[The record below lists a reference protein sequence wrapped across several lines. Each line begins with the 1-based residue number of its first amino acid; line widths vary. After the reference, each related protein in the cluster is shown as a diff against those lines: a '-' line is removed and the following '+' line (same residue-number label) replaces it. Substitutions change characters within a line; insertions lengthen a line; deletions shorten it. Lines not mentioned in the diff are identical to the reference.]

1 MVIRIEDE
9 NGNKTCIK
17 SLAPNI
23 AVVNTIEAK
32 DPNPPTEVKK
42 PNIEISKTSTVAGKD
57 YVHVG
62 ESFDYIITAKNNG
75 TEKGNAVITDSI
87 PAEFT
92 VDATNIKVDDQEA
105 DNSVVVSGNKVEWKL
120 KDLAVND
127 SKVLKIRVT
136 AKDITYGEDATVEA
150 KIIPN
155 TTAGNI
161 KFSLDDNIVQT
172 GVITNGSASVIFTNL
187 EIGKHSVIASYD
199 GINSTPVVF
208 NVNKI
213 SAYDM
218 TVNAPAVFYGN
229 NVSAVIT
236 LPEDATGDVNINIGN
251 ETYNGKLINGKTT
264 IDIPNLVAGNTN
276 ATVVYFGDKKY
287 ADKTVNT
294 TFTVIGNTVTNA
306 TFFTYF
312 DKDGVLNMDIPFA
325 DLIFAGNF
333 SGLNLSTLTIDK
345 KINLIGEK
353 AFLNDIGLVI
363 KADNISVSNFVIV
376 LTNTSGV
383 ESAIDVRGANA
394 SINTNMIS
402 VDSAFDKDSFVINAE
417 NAANLTID
425 NNTIVYSGKT
435 DGNGINNIIKVID
448 SDNVNILNNYIFA
461 EIPSVPVKYMPPT
474 WTATV
479 KSAGIYTEGSA
490 NLNIASNNIAIEY
503 NNASG
508 ADDTIHALYIGG
520 GDNAVVE
527 NNNISIKGHT
537 YVYGITI
544 DGKNFTIASNA
555 FYSDS
560 DNNYADGIQIYD
572 NSNGIIKDNEVFVES
587 PVVAYGIYSSNWGS
601 KANNIIYEGNNVAG
615 NSTYIYGIYVS
626 GNNETLT
633 GNEITLV
640 GNFTTGV
647 ASSAA
652 NVILNK
658 NDIVTSGNNIGNAS
672 NCGDSIIA
680 ETTGIKIAYGNA
692 SVTNCTVKTTGE
704 NTVNTTGSGSVTYNY
719 LVSNTG
725 LGDKTVQSN
734 NKTIVEN
741 NGPEFLLT
749 VPELVK
755 IYGSADKLTAIL
767 TDASHNPIANANITF
782 TINGR
787 NYTKTTNETGVA
799 SLNINLYP
807 GVFTVSASYN
817 DTTVNSTV
825 IVTSSI
831 IGDNIVKIFQ
841 NGTQF
846 FATFYGKDGK
856 PLANNTD
863 VTFNINGVFYTRQTN
878 ENGTARL
885 NINLIP
891 GKYIL
896 TAINPANNEEK
907 GFNVTVLSNVETAN
921 LVKYYKNESQFAV
934 KVLNGDGTP
943 ANGTNVTFNINGVFY
958 TRDVINGTATLNIN
972 LDPGKYIITTMYG
985 KYSVGNNITVLP
997 TLITEDLNMKFQDG
1011 SRFTAQALDG
1021 QGKPLA
1027 NQTVFFN
1034 VNGVLYNRTTDADG
1048 FAKLLIR
1055 LNPGKYIITS
1065 IWNGYQVGRTITIS

>member
-1 MVIRIEDE
+1 
-9 NGNKTCIK
+9 
-17 SLAPNI
+17 
-23 AVVNTIEAK
+23 
-32 DPNPPTEVKK
+32 
-42 PNIEISKTSTVAGKD
+42 
-57 YVHVG
+57 
-62 ESFDYIITAKNNG
+62 
-75 TEKGNAVITDSI
+75 
-87 PAEFT
+87 
-92 VDATNIKVDDQEA
+92 
-105 DNSVVVSGNKVEWKL
+105 
-120 KDLAVND
+120 
-127 SKVLKIRVT
+127 
-136 AKDITYGEDATVEA
+136 
-150 KIIPN
+150 
-155 TTAGNI
+155 
-161 KFSLDDNIVQT
+161 
-172 GVITNGSASVIFTNL
+172 
-187 EIGKHSVIASYD
+187 
-199 GINSTPVVF
+199 
-208 NVNKI
+208 
-213 SAYDM
+213 
-218 TVNAPAVFYGN
+218 
-229 NVSAVIT
+229 
-236 LPEDATGDVNINIGN
+236 
-251 ETYNGKLINGKTT
+251 
-264 IDIPNLVAGNTN
+264 
-276 ATVVYFGDKKY
+276 
-287 ADKTVNT
+287 
-294 TFTVIGNTVTNA
+294 
-306 TFFTYF
+306 
-312 DKDGVLNMDIPFA
+312 
-325 DLIFAGNF
+325 
-333 SGLNLSTLTIDK
+333 
-345 KINLIGEK
+345 
-353 AFLNDIGLVI
+353 
-363 KADNISVSNFVIV
+363 
-376 LTNTSGV
+376 
-383 ESAIDVRGANA
+383 
-394 SINTNMIS
+394 
-402 VDSAFDKDSFVINAE
+402 
-417 NAANLTID
+417 
-425 NNTIVYSGKT
+425 
-435 DGNGINNIIKVID
+435 
-448 SDNVNILNNYIFA
+448 
-461 EIPSVPVKYMPPT
+461 MPPT

-520 GDNAVVE
+520 GDNAVVK

-972 LDPGKYIITTMYG
+972 LDPGNYTITTMYG

-1011 SRFTAQALDG
+1011 SRFTAKALDG
-1021 QGKPLA
+1021 QGNPLA

-1034 VNGVLYNRTTDADG
+1034 VNGVLYNRTTGADG

>member
-1 MVIRIEDE
+1 MDKKIFVFLLVAIVALSLSAVSAADTTDDVNMVASYDD
-9 NGNKTCIK
+9 
-17 SLAPNI
+17 
-23 AVVNTIEAK
+23 AVVG
-32 DPNPPTEVKK
+32 EV
-42 PNIEISKTSTVAGKD
+42 NNDISID
-57 YVHVG
+57 
-62 ESFDYIITAKNNG
+62 
-75 TEKGNAVITDSI
+75 
-87 PAEFT
+87 
-92 VDATNIKVDDQEA
+92 
-105 DNSVVVSGNKVEWKL
+105 
-120 KDLAVND
+120 
-127 SKVLKIRVT
+127 VT

-155 TTAGNI
+155 NTAGNI
-161 KFSLDDNIVQT
+161 KFSLDEKIVQT
-172 GVITNGSASVIFTNL
+172 GIITNGSASVIFTNL
-187 EIGKHSVIASYD
+187 ETGKHSVIASYD

-213 SAYDM
+213 SEYVM
-218 TVNAPAVFYGN
+218 TVDVPHHVFYGN
-229 NVSAVIT
+229 DVSAVIT
-236 LPEDATGDVNINIGN
+236 LPGDATGDVNITIGN
-251 ETYNGKLINGKTT
+251 KTYNGKLINGKTT
-264 IDIPNLVAGNTN
+264 IDIPDLAVGNTN
-276 ATVVYFGDKKY
+276 AAVVYFGDKKY
-287 ADKTVNT
+287 ADKTINIV
-294 TFTVIGNTVTNA
+294 FTVIGNTVTNY
-306 TFFTYF
+306 TFFNYF
-312 DKDGVLNMDIPFA
+312 DKDGVLKSDIPFS

-474 WTATV
+474 WIATV

-508 ADDTIHALYIGG
+508 AHDTIHALYIGG

-560 DNNYADGIQIYD
+560 DNKYADGIQIYD

-587 PVVAYGIYSSNWGS
+587 PVVAYGIYSSNWGD

-719 LVSNTG
+719 LVSNVG

-755 IYGSADKLTAIL
+755 IYGSADKLSAIL
-767 TDASHNPIANANITF
+767 TDANHNPIANANITF

-799 SLNINLYP
+799 SMNINLYP

-856 PLANNTD
+856 PLANNTN

-921 LVKYYKNESQFAV
+921 LVKYYKNESQFVV

>member
-1 MVIRIEDE
+1 MDKKIFVF
-9 NGNKTCIK
+9 
-17 SLAPNI
+17 LLV
-23 AVVNTIEAK
+23 AVVALSLSAVSAADTTDDVNM
-32 DPNPPTEVKK
+32 
-42 PNIEISKTSTVAGKD
+42 VASYD
-57 YVHVG
+57 DAVVG
-62 ESFDYIITAKNNG
+62 EVNND
-75 TEKGNAVITDSI
+75 ISI
-87 PAEFT
+87 
-92 VDATNIKVDDQEA
+92 D
-105 DNSVVVSGNKVEWKL
+105 
-120 KDLAVND
+120 
-127 SKVLKIRVT
+127 VT

-394 SINTNMIS
+394 NINNNIFS

-508 ADDTIHALYIGG
+508 ADDTIHALYIG

-799 SLNINLYP
+799 SMNINLYP

-921 LVKYYKNESQFAV
+921 LVKYYKNESQFVV

-972 LDPGKYIITTMYG
+972 LDPGNYTITTMYG

-1011 SRFTAQALDG
+1011 SRFTAKALDG
-1021 QGKPLA
+1021 QGNPLA

-1034 VNGVLYNRTTDADG
+1034 VNGVLYNRTTGADG

>member
-1 MVIRIEDE
+1 
-9 NGNKTCIK
+9 
-17 SLAPNI
+17 
-23 AVVNTIEAK
+23 
-32 DPNPPTEVKK
+32 
-42 PNIEISKTSTVAGKD
+42 
-57 YVHVG
+57 
-62 ESFDYIITAKNNG
+62 
-75 TEKGNAVITDSI
+75 
-87 PAEFT
+87 
-92 VDATNIKVDDQEA
+92 
-105 DNSVVVSGNKVEWKL
+105 
-120 KDLAVND
+120 
-127 SKVLKIRVT
+127 
-136 AKDITYGEDATVEA
+136 
-150 KIIPN
+150 
-155 TTAGNI
+155 
-161 KFSLDDNIVQT
+161 
-172 GVITNGSASVIFTNL
+172 
-187 EIGKHSVIASYD
+187 
-199 GINSTPVVF
+199 
-208 NVNKI
+208 
-213 SAYDM
+213 
-218 TVNAPAVFYGN
+218 
-229 NVSAVIT
+229 
-236 LPEDATGDVNINIGN
+236 
-251 ETYNGKLINGKTT
+251 
-264 IDIPNLVAGNTN
+264 
-276 ATVVYFGDKKY
+276 
-287 ADKTVNT
+287 
-294 TFTVIGNTVTNA
+294 
-306 TFFTYF
+306 
-312 DKDGVLNMDIPFA
+312 
-325 DLIFAGNF
+325 
-333 SGLNLSTLTIDK
+333 
-345 KINLIGEK
+345 
-353 AFLNDIGLVI
+353 
-363 KADNISVSNFVIV
+363 
-376 LTNTSGV
+376 
-383 ESAIDVRGANA
+383 
-394 SINTNMIS
+394 
-402 VDSAFDKDSFVINAE
+402 
-417 NAANLTID
+417 
-425 NNTIVYSGKT
+425 
-435 DGNGINNIIKVID
+435 
-448 SDNVNILNNYIFA
+448 
-461 EIPSVPVKYMPPT
+461 MPPT

-479 KSAGIYTEGSA
+479 MSAGIYTEGSA

-508 ADDTIHALYIGG
+508 AYDTIHALYIG

-587 PVVAYGIYSSNWGS
+587 PVVAYGIYSSNWGD

-799 SLNINLYP
+799 SMNINLYP

-972 LDPGKYIITTMYG
+972 LDPGNYTITTMYG

-1011 SRFTAQALDG
+1011 SRFTAKALDG
-1021 QGKPLA
+1021 QGNPLA

-1034 VNGVLYNRTTDADG
+1034 VNGVLYNRTTGADG

>member
-1 MVIRIEDE
+1 MDKKIFVF
-9 NGNKTCIK
+9 
-17 SLAPNI
+17 LLV
-23 AVVNTIEAK
+23 AVVALSLSAVSAADTTDDVNM
-32 DPNPPTEVKK
+32 
-42 PNIEISKTSTVAGKD
+42 VASYD
-57 YVHVG
+57 DAVVG
-62 ESFDYIITAKNNG
+62 EVNND
-75 TEKGNAVITDSI
+75 ISI
-87 PAEFT
+87 
-92 VDATNIKVDDQEA
+92 D
-105 DNSVVVSGNKVEWKL
+105 
-120 KDLAVND
+120 
-127 SKVLKIRVT
+127 VT

-187 EIGKHSVIASYD
+187 EIGKHNVIASYD

-363 KADNISVSNFVIV
+363 KAGNISVSNFVIV

-394 SINTNMIS
+394 NINNNIFS

-508 ADDTIHALYIGG
+508 ADDTIHALYIG

-799 SLNINLYP
+799 SMNINLYP

-972 LDPGKYIITTMYG
+972 LDPGNYTITTMYG

-1011 SRFTAQALDG
+1011 SRFTAKALDG
-1021 QGKPLA
+1021 QGNPLA

-1034 VNGVLYNRTTDADG
+1034 VNGVLYNRTTGADG

>member
-1 MVIRIEDE
+1 MDKKIFVFLLVAIVALSLSAVSAADTTDDVNMVASYDD
-9 NGNKTCIK
+9 
-17 SLAPNI
+17 
-23 AVVNTIEAK
+23 AVVG
-32 DPNPPTEVKK
+32 EV
-42 PNIEISKTSTVAGKD
+42 NNDISID
-57 YVHVG
+57 
-62 ESFDYIITAKNNG
+62 
-75 TEKGNAVITDSI
+75 
-87 PAEFT
+87 
-92 VDATNIKVDDQEA
+92 
-105 DNSVVVSGNKVEWKL
+105 
-120 KDLAVND
+120 
-127 SKVLKIRVT
+127 VT

-155 TTAGNI
+155 NTAGNI

-229 NVSAVIT
+229 NVSAIIT

-345 KINLIGEK
+345 KIIGEK

-394 SINTNMIS
+394 NINNNIFS

-479 KSAGIYTEGSA
+479 MSAGIYTEGSA

-508 ADDTIHALYIGG
+508 AYDTIHALYIGG
-520 GDNAVVE
+520 GDNTVVE

-587 PVVAYGIYSSNWGS
+587 PVVAYGIYSSNWGD

-640 GNFTTGV
+640 CNFTTGV

-799 SLNINLYP
+799 SMNINLYP

-921 LVKYYKNESQFAV
+921 LVKYYKNESQFVV

-972 LDPGKYIITTMYG
+972 LDPGNYTITTMYG

-1011 SRFTAQALDG
+1011 SRFTAKALDG
-1021 QGKPLA
+1021 QGNPLA

-1034 VNGVLYNRTTDADG
+1034 VNGVLYNRTTGADG

>member
-1 MVIRIEDE
+1 
-9 NGNKTCIK
+9 
-17 SLAPNI
+17 
-23 AVVNTIEAK
+23 
-32 DPNPPTEVKK
+32 
-42 PNIEISKTSTVAGKD
+42 
-57 YVHVG
+57 
-62 ESFDYIITAKNNG
+62 
-75 TEKGNAVITDSI
+75 
-87 PAEFT
+87 
-92 VDATNIKVDDQEA
+92 
-105 DNSVVVSGNKVEWKL
+105 
-120 KDLAVND
+120 
-127 SKVLKIRVT
+127 
-136 AKDITYGEDATVEA
+136 
-150 KIIPN
+150 
-155 TTAGNI
+155 
-161 KFSLDDNIVQT
+161 
-172 GVITNGSASVIFTNL
+172 
-187 EIGKHSVIASYD
+187 
-199 GINSTPVVF
+199 
-208 NVNKI
+208 
-213 SAYDM
+213 
-218 TVNAPAVFYGN
+218 
-229 NVSAVIT
+229 
-236 LPEDATGDVNINIGN
+236 
-251 ETYNGKLINGKTT
+251 
-264 IDIPNLVAGNTN
+264 
-276 ATVVYFGDKKY
+276 
-287 ADKTVNT
+287 
-294 TFTVIGNTVTNA
+294 
-306 TFFTYF
+306 
-312 DKDGVLNMDIPFA
+312 
-325 DLIFAGNF
+325 
-333 SGLNLSTLTIDK
+333 
-345 KINLIGEK
+345 
-353 AFLNDIGLVI
+353 
-363 KADNISVSNFVIV
+363 
-376 LTNTSGV
+376 
-383 ESAIDVRGANA
+383 
-394 SINTNMIS
+394 
-402 VDSAFDKDSFVINAE
+402 
-417 NAANLTID
+417 
-425 NNTIVYSGKT
+425 
-435 DGNGINNIIKVID
+435 
-448 SDNVNILNNYIFA
+448 
-461 EIPSVPVKYMPPT
+461 MPPT

-587 PVVAYGIYSSNWGS
+587 PVVAYGIYSSNWGD

-799 SLNINLYP
+799 SMNINLYP

-972 LDPGKYIITTMYG
+972 LDPGNYIITTMYG

-1011 SRFTAQALDG
+1011 SRFTAKALDG
-1021 QGKPLA
+1021 QGNPLA

-1034 VNGVLYNRTTDADG
+1034 VNGVLYNRTTGADG

>member
-1 MVIRIEDE
+1 MDKKIFVFLLVAIVALSLSAVSAADTTDDVNMVASYDD
-9 NGNKTCIK
+9 
-17 SLAPNI
+17 
-23 AVVNTIEAK
+23 AVVG
-32 DPNPPTEVKK
+32 EV
-42 PNIEISKTSTVAGKD
+42 NNDISID
-57 YVHVG
+57 
-62 ESFDYIITAKNNG
+62 
-75 TEKGNAVITDSI
+75 
-87 PAEFT
+87 
-92 VDATNIKVDDQEA
+92 
-105 DNSVVVSGNKVEWKL
+105 
-120 KDLAVND
+120 
-127 SKVLKIRVT
+127 VT

-155 TTAGNI
+155 NTAGNI

-229 NVSAVIT
+229 NVSAIIT

-394 SINTNMIS
+394 NINNNIFS

-520 GDNAVVE
+520 DNAVVE

-587 PVVAYGIYSSNWGS
+587 PVVAYGIYSSNWGD

-633 GNEITLV
+633 CNEITLV

-921 LVKYYKNESQFAV
+921 LVKYYKNESQFVV

-972 LDPGKYIITTMYG
+972 LDPGNYTITTMYG

-1011 SRFTAQALDG
+1011 SRFTAKALDG
-1021 QGKPLA
+1021 QGNPLA

-1034 VNGVLYNRTTDADG
+1034 VNGVLYNRTTGADG

>member
-1 MVIRIEDE
+1 
-9 NGNKTCIK
+9 
-17 SLAPNI
+17 
-23 AVVNTIEAK
+23 
-32 DPNPPTEVKK
+32 
-42 PNIEISKTSTVAGKD
+42 
-57 YVHVG
+57 
-62 ESFDYIITAKNNG
+62 
-75 TEKGNAVITDSI
+75 
-87 PAEFT
+87 
-92 VDATNIKVDDQEA
+92 
-105 DNSVVVSGNKVEWKL
+105 
-120 KDLAVND
+120 
-127 SKVLKIRVT
+127 
-136 AKDITYGEDATVEA
+136 
-150 KIIPN
+150 
-155 TTAGNI
+155 
-161 KFSLDDNIVQT
+161 
-172 GVITNGSASVIFTNL
+172 
-187 EIGKHSVIASYD
+187 
-199 GINSTPVVF
+199 
-208 NVNKI
+208 
-213 SAYDM
+213 
-218 TVNAPAVFYGN
+218 
-229 NVSAVIT
+229 
-236 LPEDATGDVNINIGN
+236 
-251 ETYNGKLINGKTT
+251 
-264 IDIPNLVAGNTN
+264 
-276 ATVVYFGDKKY
+276 
-287 ADKTVNT
+287 
-294 TFTVIGNTVTNA
+294 
-306 TFFTYF
+306 
-312 DKDGVLNMDIPFA
+312 
-325 DLIFAGNF
+325 
-333 SGLNLSTLTIDK
+333 
-345 KINLIGEK
+345 
-353 AFLNDIGLVI
+353 
-363 KADNISVSNFVIV
+363 
-376 LTNTSGV
+376 
-383 ESAIDVRGANA
+383 
-394 SINTNMIS
+394 
-402 VDSAFDKDSFVINAE
+402 
-417 NAANLTID
+417 
-425 NNTIVYSGKT
+425 
-435 DGNGINNIIKVID
+435 
-448 SDNVNILNNYIFA
+448 
-461 EIPSVPVKYMPPT
+461 MPPT

-479 KSAGIYTEGSA
+479 MSAGIYTEGSA

-508 ADDTIHALYIGG
+508 AYDTIHALYIGG

-587 PVVAYGIYSSNWGS
+587 PVVAYGIYSSNWGD

-680 ETTGIKIAYGNA
+680 ETTGIKIAYGNT

-799 SLNINLYP
+799 SMNINLYP

-921 LVKYYKNESQFAV
+921 LVKYYKNESQFVV

-972 LDPGKYIITTMYG
+972 LDPGNYTITTMYG
-985 KYSVGNNITVLP
+985 KYSVGNNITVLL

-1011 SRFTAQALDG
+1011 SRFTAKALDG
-1021 QGKPLA
+1021 QGNPLA

-1034 VNGVLYNRTTDADG
+1034 VNGVLYNRTTGADG

>member
-1 MVIRIEDE
+1 
-9 NGNKTCIK
+9 
-17 SLAPNI
+17 
-23 AVVNTIEAK
+23 
-32 DPNPPTEVKK
+32 
-42 PNIEISKTSTVAGKD
+42 
-57 YVHVG
+57 
-62 ESFDYIITAKNNG
+62 
-75 TEKGNAVITDSI
+75 
-87 PAEFT
+87 
-92 VDATNIKVDDQEA
+92 
-105 DNSVVVSGNKVEWKL
+105 
-120 KDLAVND
+120 
-127 SKVLKIRVT
+127 
-136 AKDITYGEDATVEA
+136 
-150 KIIPN
+150 
-155 TTAGNI
+155 
-161 KFSLDDNIVQT
+161 
-172 GVITNGSASVIFTNL
+172 
-187 EIGKHSVIASYD
+187 
-199 GINSTPVVF
+199 
-208 NVNKI
+208 
-213 SAYDM
+213 
-218 TVNAPAVFYGN
+218 
-229 NVSAVIT
+229 
-236 LPEDATGDVNINIGN
+236 
-251 ETYNGKLINGKTT
+251 
-264 IDIPNLVAGNTN
+264 
-276 ATVVYFGDKKY
+276 
-287 ADKTVNT
+287 
-294 TFTVIGNTVTNA
+294 
-306 TFFTYF
+306 
-312 DKDGVLNMDIPFA
+312 
-325 DLIFAGNF
+325 
-333 SGLNLSTLTIDK
+333 
-345 KINLIGEK
+345 
-353 AFLNDIGLVI
+353 
-363 KADNISVSNFVIV
+363 
-376 LTNTSGV
+376 
-383 ESAIDVRGANA
+383 
-394 SINTNMIS
+394 
-402 VDSAFDKDSFVINAE
+402 
-417 NAANLTID
+417 
-425 NNTIVYSGKT
+425 
-435 DGNGINNIIKVID
+435 
-448 SDNVNILNNYIFA
+448 
-461 EIPSVPVKYMPPT
+461 MPPT

-587 PVVAYGIYSSNWGS
+587 PVVAYGIYSSNWGD

-799 SLNINLYP
+799 SMNINLYP
-807 GVFTVSASYN
+807 GVFTVSVSYN

-921 LVKYYKNESQFAV
+921 LVKYYKNESQFVV

-972 LDPGKYIITTMYG
+972 LDPGNYIITTMYG
-985 KYSVGNNITVLP
+985 KYSVGNNITVLS

-1011 SRFTAQALDG
+1011 SRFTAKALDG
-1021 QGKPLA
+1021 QGNPLA

-1034 VNGVLYNRTTDADG
+1034 VNGVLYNRTTGADG

>member
-1 MVIRIEDE
+1 M
-9 NGNKTCIK
+9 
-17 SLAPNI
+17 
-23 AVVNTIEAK
+23 
-32 DPNPPTEVKK
+32 
-42 PNIEISKTSTVAGKD
+42 
-57 YVHVG
+57 
-62 ESFDYIITAKNNG
+62 
-75 TEKGNAVITDSI
+75 
-87 PAEFT
+87 
-92 VDATNIKVDDQEA
+92 
-105 DNSVVVSGNKVEWKL
+105 
-120 KDLAVND
+120 
-127 SKVLKIRVT
+127 
-136 AKDITYGEDATVEA
+136 
-150 KIIPN
+150 
-155 TTAGNI
+155 
-161 KFSLDDNIVQT
+161 
-172 GVITNGSASVIFTNL
+172 
-187 EIGKHSVIASYD
+187 
-199 GINSTPVVF
+199 
-208 NVNKI
+208 
-213 SAYDM
+213 
-218 TVNAPAVFYGN
+218 
-229 NVSAVIT
+229 
-236 LPEDATGDVNINIGN
+236 
-251 ETYNGKLINGKTT
+251 
-264 IDIPNLVAGNTN
+264 
-276 ATVVYFGDKKY
+276 
-287 ADKTVNT
+287 
-294 TFTVIGNTVTNA
+294 
-306 TFFTYF
+306 
-312 DKDGVLNMDIPFA
+312 
-325 DLIFAGNF
+325 
-333 SGLNLSTLTIDK
+333 
-345 KINLIGEK
+345 
-353 AFLNDIGLVI
+353 
-363 KADNISVSNFVIV
+363 
-376 LTNTSGV
+376 
-383 ESAIDVRGANA
+383 
-394 SINTNMIS
+394 
-402 VDSAFDKDSFVINAE
+402 
-417 NAANLTID
+417 
-425 NNTIVYSGKT
+425 
-435 DGNGINNIIKVID
+435 
-448 SDNVNILNNYIFA
+448 
-461 EIPSVPVKYMPPT
+461 
-474 WTATV
+474 
-479 KSAGIYTEGSA
+479 SAGIYTEGSA

-508 ADDTIHALYIGG
+508 AYDTIHALYIGG

-587 PVVAYGIYSSNWGS
+587 PVVAYGIYSSNWGD

-741 NGPEFLLT
+741 NGPKFLLT

-799 SLNINLYP
+799 SMNINLYP

-972 LDPGKYIITTMYG
+972 LDPGNYTITTMYG

-1011 SRFTAQALDG
+1011 SRFTAKALDG
-1021 QGKPLA
+1021 QGNPLA

-1034 VNGVLYNRTTDADG
+1034 VNGVLYNRTTGADG

>member
-1 MVIRIEDE
+1 MDKKIFVFLLVAIVALSLSAVSAADTTDDVNMVASYDD
-9 NGNKTCIK
+9 
-17 SLAPNI
+17 
-23 AVVNTIEAK
+23 AVVG
-32 DPNPPTEVKK
+32 EV
-42 PNIEISKTSTVAGKD
+42 NNDISID
-57 YVHVG
+57 
-62 ESFDYIITAKNNG
+62 
-75 TEKGNAVITDSI
+75 
-87 PAEFT
+87 
-92 VDATNIKVDDQEA
+92 
-105 DNSVVVSGNKVEWKL
+105 
-120 KDLAVND
+120 
-127 SKVLKIRVT
+127 VT

-155 TTAGNI
+155 NTAGNI

-218 TVNAPAVFYGN
+218 TVDVPHHVFYGN

-394 SINTNMIS
+394 NINNNIFS

-479 KSAGIYTEGSA
+479 MSAGIYTEGSA

-508 ADDTIHALYIGG
+508 AYDTIHALYIGG

-587 PVVAYGIYSSNWGS
+587 PVVAYGIYSSNWGD

-767 TDASHNPIANANITF
+767 TDANHNPIANANITF
-782 TINGR
+782 AINGK

-799 SLNINLYP
+799 SMNINLYP

-921 LVKYYKNESQFAV
+921 LVKYYKNESQFVV

-972 LDPGKYIITTMYG
+972 LDPGNYTITTMYG

-1011 SRFTAQALDG
+1011 SRFTAKALDG
-1021 QGKPLA
+1021 QGNPLA

-1034 VNGVLYNRTTDADG
+1034 VNGVLYNRTTGADG

>member
-1 MVIRIEDE
+1 MDKKIFVF
-9 NGNKTCIK
+9 
-17 SLAPNI
+17 LLV
-23 AVVNTIEAK
+23 AVVALSLSAVSAADTTDDVNM
-32 DPNPPTEVKK
+32 
-42 PNIEISKTSTVAGKD
+42 VASYD
-57 YVHVG
+57 DAVVG
-62 ESFDYIITAKNNG
+62 EVNND
-75 TEKGNAVITDSI
+75 ISI
-87 PAEFT
+87 
-92 VDATNIKVDDQEA
+92 D
-105 DNSVVVSGNKVEWKL
+105 
-120 KDLAVND
+120 
-127 SKVLKIRVT
+127 VT

-218 TVNAPAVFYGN
+218 TVDVPHHVFYGN
-229 NVSAVIT
+229 DVSAVIT
-236 LPEDATGDVNINIGN
+236 LPGDAIGDVNITIGN
-251 ETYNGKLINGKTT
+251 KTYNGKLINGKTT
-264 IDIPNLVAGNTN
+264 IDIPDLAVGNTN
-276 ATVVYFGDKKY
+276 AAVVYFGDKKY
-287 ADKTVNT
+287 ADKTINIV
-294 TFTVIGNTVTNA
+294 FTVIGNTVTNA

-474 WTATV
+474 WIATV

-508 ADDTIHALYIGG
+508 AHDTIHALYIGG

-560 DNNYADGIQIYD
+560 DNKYADGIQIYD

-587 PVVAYGIYSSNWGS
+587 PVVAYGIYSSNWGD

-767 TDASHNPIANANITF
+767 TDANHNPIANANITF
-782 TINGR
+782 AINGK

-799 SLNINLYP
+799 SMNINLYP

-921 LVKYYKNESQFAV
+921 LVKYYKNESQFVV

-972 LDPGKYIITTMYG
+972 LDPGNYTITTMYG

-1011 SRFTAQALDG
+1011 SRFTAKALDG
-1021 QGKPLA
+1021 QGNPLA

-1034 VNGVLYNRTTDADG
+1034 VNGVLYNRTTGADG

>member
-1 MVIRIEDE
+1 MDKKIFVFLLVAIVALSLSAVSAADTTDDVNMVASYDD
-9 NGNKTCIK
+9 
-17 SLAPNI
+17 
-23 AVVNTIEAK
+23 AVVG
-32 DPNPPTEVKK
+32 EV
-42 PNIEISKTSTVAGKD
+42 
-57 YVHVG
+57 
-62 ESFDYIITAKNNG
+62 NND
-75 TEKGNAVITDSI
+75 VSI
-87 PAEFT
+87 
-92 VDATNIKVDDQEA
+92 D
-105 DNSVVVSGNKVEWKL
+105 
-120 KDLAVND
+120 
-127 SKVLKIRVT
+127 VT

-155 TTAGNI
+155 NTAGNI

-394 SINTNMIS
+394 NINNNIFS

-448 SDNVNILNNYIFA
+448 SDNVNILN
-461 EIPSVPVKYMPPT
+461 KYMPPT

-479 KSAGIYTEGSA
+479 MSAGIYTEGSA

-508 ADDTIHALYIGG
+508 AYDTIHALYIGG

-587 PVVAYGIYSSNWGS
+587 PVVAYGIYSSNWGD

-799 SLNINLYP
+799 SMNINLYP

-921 LVKYYKNESQFAV
+921 LVKYYKNESQFVV

-972 LDPGKYIITTMYG
+972 LDPGNYTITTMYG

-1011 SRFTAQALDG
+1011 SRFTAKALDG
-1021 QGKPLA
+1021 QGNPLA

-1034 VNGVLYNRTTDADG
+1034 VNGVLYNRTTGADG

>member
-1 MVIRIEDE
+1 MDKKIFVF
-9 NGNKTCIK
+9 
-17 SLAPNI
+17 LLV
-23 AVVNTIEAK
+23 AVVALSLSAVSAADTTDDVNM
-32 DPNPPTEVKK
+32 
-42 PNIEISKTSTVAGKD
+42 VASYD
-57 YVHVG
+57 DVVVG
-62 ESFDYIITAKNNG
+62 EVNND
-75 TEKGNAVITDSI
+75 ISI
-87 PAEFT
+87 
-92 VDATNIKVDDQEA
+92 D
-105 DNSVVVSGNKVEWKL
+105 
-120 KDLAVND
+120 
-127 SKVLKIRVT
+127 VT

-155 TTAGNI
+155 NTAGNI

-394 SINTNMIS
+394 NINNNIFS

-508 ADDTIHALYIGG
+508 ADDTIHALYIG

-799 SLNINLYP
+799 SMNINLYP

-972 LDPGKYIITTMYG
+972 LDPGNYTITTMYG

-1011 SRFTAQALDG
+1011 SRFTAKALDG
-1021 QGKPLA
+1021 QGNPLA

-1034 VNGVLYNRTTDADG
+1034 VNGVLYNRTTGADG

>member
-1 MVIRIEDE
+1 
-9 NGNKTCIK
+9 
-17 SLAPNI
+17 
-23 AVVNTIEAK
+23 
-32 DPNPPTEVKK
+32 
-42 PNIEISKTSTVAGKD
+42 
-57 YVHVG
+57 
-62 ESFDYIITAKNNG
+62 
-75 TEKGNAVITDSI
+75 
-87 PAEFT
+87 
-92 VDATNIKVDDQEA
+92 
-105 DNSVVVSGNKVEWKL
+105 
-120 KDLAVND
+120 
-127 SKVLKIRVT
+127 
-136 AKDITYGEDATVEA
+136 
-150 KIIPN
+150 
-155 TTAGNI
+155 
-161 KFSLDDNIVQT
+161 
-172 GVITNGSASVIFTNL
+172 
-187 EIGKHSVIASYD
+187 
-199 GINSTPVVF
+199 
-208 NVNKI
+208 
-213 SAYDM
+213 M

-782 TINGR
+782 AINGR

-799 SLNINLYP
+799 SMNINLYP

-921 LVKYYKNESQFAV
+921 LVKYYKNESQFVV

-972 LDPGKYIITTMYG
+972 LDPGNYTIITMYG

-1011 SRFTAQALDG
+1011 SRFTAKALDG
-1021 QGKPLA
+1021 QGNPLA

-1034 VNGVLYNRTTDADG
+1034 VNGVLYNRTTGADG

-1065 IWNGYQVGRTITIS
+1065 IWNGYQVGRIITIS

>member
-1 MVIRIEDE
+1 MDKKIFVFLLVAIVALSLSAVSAADTTDDVNMVASYD
-9 NGNKTCIK
+9 
-17 SLAPNI
+17 
-23 AVVNTIEAK
+23 
-32 DPNPPTEVKK
+32 D
-42 PNIEISKTSTVAGKD
+42 TV
-57 YVHVG
+57 VG
-62 ESFDYIITAKNNG
+62 EVNND
-75 TEKGNAVITDSI
+75 ISI
-87 PAEFT
+87 
-92 VDATNIKVDDQEA
+92 D
-105 DNSVVVSGNKVEWKL
+105 
-120 KDLAVND
+120 
-127 SKVLKIRVT
+127 VT

-155 TTAGNI
+155 NTAGNI

-394 SINTNMIS
+394 NINNNIFS
-402 VDSAFDKDSFVINAE
+402 VNSAFDKNSFVVNAE
-417 NAANLTID
+417 NAANLIIN

-435 DGNGINNIIKVID
+435 DGNAINNIIRVID

-461 EIPSVPVKYMPPT
+461 EIPSVPVKYLPPT
-474 WTATV
+474 WAATV
-479 KSAGIYTEGSA
+479 MSAGIYVEGSA

-508 ADDTIHALYIGG
+508 AYDTIHALYIGG
-520 GDNAVVE
+520 DNAIIE
-527 NNNISIKGHT
+527 NNNISTKGHT

-587 PVVAYGIYSSNWGS
+587 PVVAYGIYSSNWGD

-799 SLNINLYP
+799 SMNINLYP

-856 PLANNTD
+856 PLANNTN

-921 LVKYYKNESQFAV
+921 LVKYYKNESQFVV

-972 LDPGKYIITTMYG
+972 LDPGNYTITTMYG

>member
-1 MVIRIEDE
+1 
-9 NGNKTCIK
+9 
-17 SLAPNI
+17 
-23 AVVNTIEAK
+23 
-32 DPNPPTEVKK
+32 
-42 PNIEISKTSTVAGKD
+42 
-57 YVHVG
+57 
-62 ESFDYIITAKNNG
+62 
-75 TEKGNAVITDSI
+75 
-87 PAEFT
+87 
-92 VDATNIKVDDQEA
+92 
-105 DNSVVVSGNKVEWKL
+105 
-120 KDLAVND
+120 
-127 SKVLKIRVT
+127 
-136 AKDITYGEDATVEA
+136 
-150 KIIPN
+150 
-155 TTAGNI
+155 
-161 KFSLDDNIVQT
+161 
-172 GVITNGSASVIFTNL
+172 
-187 EIGKHSVIASYD
+187 
-199 GINSTPVVF
+199 
-208 NVNKI
+208 
-213 SAYDM
+213 
-218 TVNAPAVFYGN
+218 
-229 NVSAVIT
+229 
-236 LPEDATGDVNINIGN
+236 
-251 ETYNGKLINGKTT
+251 
-264 IDIPNLVAGNTN
+264 
-276 ATVVYFGDKKY
+276 
-287 ADKTVNT
+287 
-294 TFTVIGNTVTNA
+294 
-306 TFFTYF
+306 
-312 DKDGVLNMDIPFA
+312 
-325 DLIFAGNF
+325 
-333 SGLNLSTLTIDK
+333 
-345 KINLIGEK
+345 
-353 AFLNDIGLVI
+353 
-363 KADNISVSNFVIV
+363 
-376 LTNTSGV
+376 
-383 ESAIDVRGANA
+383 
-394 SINTNMIS
+394 
-402 VDSAFDKDSFVINAE
+402 
-417 NAANLTID
+417 
-425 NNTIVYSGKT
+425 
-435 DGNGINNIIKVID
+435 
-448 SDNVNILNNYIFA
+448 
-461 EIPSVPVKYMPPT
+461 MPPT
-474 WTATV
+474 GTATV
-479 KSAGIYTEGSA
+479 MSAGIYTEGSA

-508 ADDTIHALYIGG
+508 AYDTIHALYIGG

-537 YVYGITI
+537 FVYGITI

-587 PVVAYGIYSSNWGS
+587 PVVAYGIYSSNWGD

-921 LVKYYKNESQFAV
+921 LVKYYKNESQFVV

-972 LDPGKYIITTMYG
+972 LDPGNYTITTMYG

-1011 SRFTAQALDG
+1011 SRFTAKALDG
-1021 QGKPLA
+1021 QGNPLA

-1034 VNGVLYNRTTDADG
+1034 VNGVLYNRTTGADG

>member
-1 MVIRIEDE
+1 MDKKIFVF
-9 NGNKTCIK
+9 
-17 SLAPNI
+17 LLV
-23 AVVNTIEAK
+23 AVVALSLSAVSAADTTDDVNM
-32 DPNPPTEVKK
+32 
-42 PNIEISKTSTVAGKD
+42 VASYD
-57 YVHVG
+57 DAVVG
-62 ESFDYIITAKNNG
+62 EVNND
-75 TEKGNAVITDSI
+75 ISI
-87 PAEFT
+87 
-92 VDATNIKVDDQEA
+92 D
-105 DNSVVVSGNKVEWKL
+105 
-120 KDLAVND
+120 
-127 SKVLKIRVT
+127 VT

-520 GDNAVVE
+520 DNAVVE

-782 TINGR
+782 AINGR

-799 SLNINLYP
+799 SMNINLYP

-921 LVKYYKNESQFAV
+921 LVKYYKNESQFVV

-972 LDPGKYIITTMYG
+972 LDPGNYTITTMYG

-1011 SRFTAQALDG
+1011 SRFTAKALDG
-1021 QGKPLA
+1021 QGNPLA

-1034 VNGVLYNRTTDADG
+1034 VNGVLYNRTTGADG

-1065 IWNGYQVGRTITIS
+1065 IWNGYQVGRIITIS

>member
-1 MVIRIEDE
+1 
-9 NGNKTCIK
+9 
-17 SLAPNI
+17 
-23 AVVNTIEAK
+23 
-32 DPNPPTEVKK
+32 
-42 PNIEISKTSTVAGKD
+42 
-57 YVHVG
+57 
-62 ESFDYIITAKNNG
+62 
-75 TEKGNAVITDSI
+75 
-87 PAEFT
+87 
-92 VDATNIKVDDQEA
+92 
-105 DNSVVVSGNKVEWKL
+105 
-120 KDLAVND
+120 
-127 SKVLKIRVT
+127 
-136 AKDITYGEDATVEA
+136 
-150 KIIPN
+150 
-155 TTAGNI
+155 
-161 KFSLDDNIVQT
+161 
-172 GVITNGSASVIFTNL
+172 
-187 EIGKHSVIASYD
+187 
-199 GINSTPVVF
+199 
-208 NVNKI
+208 
-213 SAYDM
+213 
-218 TVNAPAVFYGN
+218 
-229 NVSAVIT
+229 
-236 LPEDATGDVNINIGN
+236 
-251 ETYNGKLINGKTT
+251 
-264 IDIPNLVAGNTN
+264 
-276 ATVVYFGDKKY
+276 
-287 ADKTVNT
+287 
-294 TFTVIGNTVTNA
+294 
-306 TFFTYF
+306 
-312 DKDGVLNMDIPFA
+312 
-325 DLIFAGNF
+325 
-333 SGLNLSTLTIDK
+333 
-345 KINLIGEK
+345 
-353 AFLNDIGLVI
+353 
-363 KADNISVSNFVIV
+363 
-376 LTNTSGV
+376 
-383 ESAIDVRGANA
+383 
-394 SINTNMIS
+394 
-402 VDSAFDKDSFVINAE
+402 
-417 NAANLTID
+417 
-425 NNTIVYSGKT
+425 
-435 DGNGINNIIKVID
+435 
-448 SDNVNILNNYIFA
+448 
-461 EIPSVPVKYMPPT
+461 MPPT

-479 KSAGIYTEGSA
+479 MSAGIYTEGSA

-508 ADDTIHALYIGG
+508 AHDTIHALYIGG

-587 PVVAYGIYSSNWGS
+587 PVVAYGIYSSNWGD

-799 SLNINLYP
+799 SMNINLYP

-921 LVKYYKNESQFAV
+921 LVKYYKNESQFVV

-972 LDPGKYIITTMYG
+972 LDPGNYTITTMYG

-1011 SRFTAQALDG
+1011 SRFTAKALDG
-1021 QGKPLA
+1021 QGNPLA

-1034 VNGVLYNRTTDADG
+1034 VNGVLYNRTTGADG

>member
-1 MVIRIEDE
+1 MDKKIFVFLLVAIVALSLSAVSAADTTDDVNMVASYDD
-9 NGNKTCIK
+9 
-17 SLAPNI
+17 
-23 AVVNTIEAK
+23 AVVG
-32 DPNPPTEVKK
+32 EV
-42 PNIEISKTSTVAGKD
+42 NNDISID
-57 YVHVG
+57 
-62 ESFDYIITAKNNG
+62 
-75 TEKGNAVITDSI
+75 
-87 PAEFT
+87 
-92 VDATNIKVDDQEA
+92 
-105 DNSVVVSGNKVEWKL
+105 
-120 KDLAVND
+120 
-127 SKVLKIRVT
+127 VT

-155 TTAGNI
+155 NTAGNI

-229 NVSAVIT
+229 NVSAIIT

-394 SINTNMIS
+394 NINNNIFS

-479 KSAGIYTEGSA
+479 MSAGIYTEGSA

-508 ADDTIHALYIGG
+508 AYDTIHALYIGG

-544 DGKNFTIASNA
+544 DDKNFTIASNA

-587 PVVAYGIYSSNWGS
+587 PVVAYGIYSSNWGD

-692 SVTNCTVKTTGE
+692 SVTNCTVKTTG
-704 NTVNTTGSGSVTYNY
+704 SGSVTYNY

-799 SLNINLYP
+799 SMNINLYP

-921 LVKYYKNESQFAV
+921 LVKYYKNESQFVV

-972 LDPGKYIITTMYG
+972 LDPGNYTITTMYG

-1011 SRFTAQALDG
+1011 SRFTAKALDG
-1021 QGKPLA
+1021 QGNPLA

-1034 VNGVLYNRTTDADG
+1034 VNGVLYNRTTGADG

>member
-1 MVIRIEDE
+1 MDKKIFVFLLVAIVALSLSAVSAADTTDDVNMVASYDD
-9 NGNKTCIK
+9 
-17 SLAPNI
+17 
-23 AVVNTIEAK
+23 AVVG
-32 DPNPPTEVKK
+32 EV
-42 PNIEISKTSTVAGKD
+42 NNDISID
-57 YVHVG
+57 
-62 ESFDYIITAKNNG
+62 
-75 TEKGNAVITDSI
+75 
-87 PAEFT
+87 
-92 VDATNIKVDDQEA
+92 
-105 DNSVVVSGNKVEWKL
+105 
-120 KDLAVND
+120 
-127 SKVLKIRVT
+127 VT

-155 TTAGNI
+155 NTAGNI
-161 KFSLDDNIVQT
+161 KFSLDEKIVQT
-172 GVITNGSASVIFTNL
+172 GIITNGSASVIFTNL
-187 EIGKHSVIASYD
+187 ETGKHSVIASYD

-213 SAYDM
+213 SEYVM
-218 TVNAPAVFYGN
+218 TVDVPHHVFYGN
-229 NVSAVIT
+229 DVSAVIT
-236 LPEDATGDVNINIGN
+236 LPGDATGDVNITIGN
-251 ETYNGKLINGKTT
+251 KTYNGKLINGKTT
-264 IDIPNLVAGNTN
+264 IDIPDLAVGNTN
-276 ATVVYFGDKKY
+276 AAVVYFGDKKY
-287 ADKTVNT
+287 ADKTINIV
-294 TFTVIGNTVTNA
+294 FTVIGNTVTNY
-306 TFFTYF
+306 TFFNYF
-312 DKDGVLNMDIPFA
+312 DKDGVLKSDIPFS

-474 WTATV
+474 WIATV

-508 ADDTIHALYIGG
+508 AHDTIHALYIGG

-560 DNNYADGIQIYD
+560 DNKYADGIQIYD

-587 PVVAYGIYSSNWGS
+587 PVVAYGIYSSNWGD

-719 LVSNTG
+719 LVSNVG

-755 IYGSADKLTAIL
+755 IYGSADKLSAIL
-767 TDASHNPIANANITF
+767 TDANHNPIANANITF

-799 SLNINLYP
+799 SMNINLYP

-921 LVKYYKNESQFAV
+921 LVKYYKNESQFVV

-972 LDPGKYIITTMYG
+972 LDPGNYTITTMYG

-1011 SRFTAQALDG
+1011 SRFTAKALDG
-1021 QGKPLA
+1021 QGNPLA

-1034 VNGVLYNRTTDADG
+1034 VNGVLYNRTTGADG

-1065 IWNGYQVGRTITIS
+1065 IWNGYQVGRIITIA

>member
-1 MVIRIEDE
+1 MDKKIFVFLLVAIVALSLSAVSAADTTDDVNMVASYDD
-9 NGNKTCIK
+9 
-17 SLAPNI
+17 
-23 AVVNTIEAK
+23 AVVG
-32 DPNPPTEVKK
+32 EV
-42 PNIEISKTSTVAGKD
+42 NNDISID
-57 YVHVG
+57 
-62 ESFDYIITAKNNG
+62 
-75 TEKGNAVITDSI
+75 
-87 PAEFT
+87 
-92 VDATNIKVDDQEA
+92 
-105 DNSVVVSGNKVEWKL
+105 
-120 KDLAVND
+120 
-127 SKVLKIRVT
+127 VT

-155 TTAGNI
+155 NTAGNI
-161 KFSLDDNIVQT
+161 KFSLDEKIVQT
-172 GVITNGSASVIFTNL
+172 GIITNGSASVIFTNL
-187 EIGKHSVIASYD
+187 ETGKHSVIASYD

-213 SAYDM
+213 SEYVM
-218 TVNAPAVFYGN
+218 TVDVPHHVFYGN
-229 NVSAVIT
+229 DVSAVIT
-236 LPEDATGDVNINIGN
+236 LPGDATGDVNITIGN
-251 ETYNGKLINGKTT
+251 KTYNGKLINGKTT
-264 IDIPNLVAGNTN
+264 IDIPDLAVGNTN
-276 ATVVYFGDKKY
+276 AAVVYFGDKKY
-287 ADKTVNT
+287 ADKTINIV
-294 TFTVIGNTVTNA
+294 FTVIGNTVTNY
-306 TFFTYF
+306 TFFNYF
-312 DKDGVLNMDIPFA
+312 DKDGVLKSDIPFS

-474 WTATV
+474 WIATV

-508 ADDTIHALYIGG
+508 AHDTIHALYIGG

-560 DNNYADGIQIYD
+560 DNKYADGIQIYD

-587 PVVAYGIYSSNWGS
+587 PVVAYGIYSSNWGD

-719 LVSNTG
+719 LVSNVG

-755 IYGSADKLTAIL
+755 IYGSADKLSAIL
-767 TDASHNPIANANITF
+767 TDANHNPIANANITF

-799 SLNINLYP
+799 SMNINLYP

-921 LVKYYKNESQFAV
+921 LVKYYKNESQFVV

-1011 SRFTAQALDG
+1011 SRFTAQAFDG

>member
-1 MVIRIEDE
+1 
-9 NGNKTCIK
+9 
-17 SLAPNI
+17 
-23 AVVNTIEAK
+23 
-32 DPNPPTEVKK
+32 
-42 PNIEISKTSTVAGKD
+42 
-57 YVHVG
+57 
-62 ESFDYIITAKNNG
+62 
-75 TEKGNAVITDSI
+75 
-87 PAEFT
+87 
-92 VDATNIKVDDQEA
+92 
-105 DNSVVVSGNKVEWKL
+105 
-120 KDLAVND
+120 
-127 SKVLKIRVT
+127 
-136 AKDITYGEDATVEA
+136 
-150 KIIPN
+150 
-155 TTAGNI
+155 
-161 KFSLDDNIVQT
+161 
-172 GVITNGSASVIFTNL
+172 
-187 EIGKHSVIASYD
+187 
-199 GINSTPVVF
+199 
-208 NVNKI
+208 
-213 SAYDM
+213 
-218 TVNAPAVFYGN
+218 
-229 NVSAVIT
+229 
-236 LPEDATGDVNINIGN
+236 
-251 ETYNGKLINGKTT
+251 
-264 IDIPNLVAGNTN
+264 
-276 ATVVYFGDKKY
+276 
-287 ADKTVNT
+287 
-294 TFTVIGNTVTNA
+294 
-306 TFFTYF
+306 
-312 DKDGVLNMDIPFA
+312 
-325 DLIFAGNF
+325 
-333 SGLNLSTLTIDK
+333 
-345 KINLIGEK
+345 
-353 AFLNDIGLVI
+353 
-363 KADNISVSNFVIV
+363 
-376 LTNTSGV
+376 
-383 ESAIDVRGANA
+383 
-394 SINTNMIS
+394 
-402 VDSAFDKDSFVINAE
+402 
-417 NAANLTID
+417 
-425 NNTIVYSGKT
+425 
-435 DGNGINNIIKVID
+435 
-448 SDNVNILNNYIFA
+448 
-461 EIPSVPVKYMPPT
+461 MPPT

-479 KSAGIYTEGSA
+479 MSAGIYTEGSA

-508 ADDTIHALYIGG
+508 AYDTIHALYIGG

-587 PVVAYGIYSSNWGS
+587 PVVAYGIYSSNWGD

-767 TDASHNPIANANITF
+767 TDANHNPIANANITF
-782 TINGR
+782 AINGK

-799 SLNINLYP
+799 SMNINLYP

-921 LVKYYKNESQFAV
+921 LVKYYKNESQFVV

-972 LDPGKYIITTMYG
+972 LDPGNYTITTMYG

-1011 SRFTAQALDG
+1011 SRFTAKALDG
-1021 QGKPLA
+1021 QGNPLA

-1034 VNGVLYNRTTDADG
+1034 VNGVLYNRTTGADG

>member
-1 MVIRIEDE
+1 MDKKIFVFLLVAIVALSLSAVSAADTTDDVNMVASYDD
-9 NGNKTCIK
+9 
-17 SLAPNI
+17 
-23 AVVNTIEAK
+23 AVVG
-32 DPNPPTEVKK
+32 EV
-42 PNIEISKTSTVAGKD
+42 NNDISID
-57 YVHVG
+57 
-62 ESFDYIITAKNNG
+62 
-75 TEKGNAVITDSI
+75 
-87 PAEFT
+87 
-92 VDATNIKVDDQEA
+92 
-105 DNSVVVSGNKVEWKL
+105 
-120 KDLAVND
+120 
-127 SKVLKIRVT
+127 VT

-155 TTAGNI
+155 NTAGNI
-161 KFSLDDNIVQT
+161 KFSLDEKIVQT
-172 GVITNGSASVIFTNL
+172 GIITNGSASVIFTNL
-187 EIGKHSVIASYD
+187 ETGKHSVIASYD

-213 SAYDM
+213 SEYVM
-218 TVNAPAVFYGN
+218 TVDVPHHVFYGN
-229 NVSAVIT
+229 DVSAVIT
-236 LPEDATGDVNINIGN
+236 LPGDATGDVNITIGN
-251 ETYNGKLINGKTT
+251 KTYNGKLINGKTT
-264 IDIPNLVAGNTN
+264 IDIPDLAVGNTN
-276 ATVVYFGDKKY
+276 AAVVYFGDKKY
-287 ADKTVNT
+287 ADKTINIV
-294 TFTVIGNTVTNA
+294 FTVIGNTVTNY
-306 TFFTYF
+306 TFFNYF
-312 DKDGVLNMDIPFA
+312 DKDGVLKSDIPFS

-474 WTATV
+474 WIATV

-508 ADDTIHALYIGG
+508 AHDTIHALYIGG

-560 DNNYADGIQIYD
+560 DNKYADGIQIYD

-587 PVVAYGIYSSNWGS
+587 PVVAYGIYSSNWGD

-719 LVSNTG
+719 LVSNVG

-755 IYGSADKLTAIL
+755 IYGSADKLSAIL
-767 TDASHNPIANANITF
+767 TDANHNPIANANITF

-799 SLNINLYP
+799 SMNINLYP

-921 LVKYYKNESQFAV
+921 LVKYYKNESQFVV

-972 LDPGKYIITTMYG
+972 LDPGNYTITTMYG

-1011 SRFTAQALDG
+1011 SRFTAKALDG
-1021 QGKPLA
+1021 QGNPLA

-1034 VNGVLYNRTTDADG
+1034 VNGVLYNRTTGADG

>member
-1 MVIRIEDE
+1 MDKKIFVF
-9 NGNKTCIK
+9 
-17 SLAPNI
+17 LLV
-23 AVVNTIEAK
+23 AVVALSLSAVSAADTTDDVNM
-32 DPNPPTEVKK
+32 
-42 PNIEISKTSTVAGKD
+42 VASYD
-57 YVHVG
+57 DAVVG
-62 ESFDYIITAKNNG
+62 EVNND
-75 TEKGNAVITDSI
+75 ISI
-87 PAEFT
+87 
-92 VDATNIKVDDQEA
+92 D
-105 DNSVVVSGNKVEWKL
+105 
-120 KDLAVND
+120 
-127 SKVLKIRVT
+127 VT

-218 TVNAPAVFYGN
+218 TVPAVFYGN

-490 NLNIASNNIAIEY
+490 NLNMASNNIAIEY

-972 LDPGKYIITTMYG
+972 LDPGNYTITTMYG

-1011 SRFTAQALDG
+1011 SRFTAKALDG
-1021 QGKPLA
+1021 QGNPLA

-1034 VNGVLYNRTTDADG
+1034 VNGVLYNRTTGADG

>member
-1 MVIRIEDE
+1 
-9 NGNKTCIK
+9 
-17 SLAPNI
+17 
-23 AVVNTIEAK
+23 
-32 DPNPPTEVKK
+32 
-42 PNIEISKTSTVAGKD
+42 
-57 YVHVG
+57 
-62 ESFDYIITAKNNG
+62 
-75 TEKGNAVITDSI
+75 
-87 PAEFT
+87 
-92 VDATNIKVDDQEA
+92 
-105 DNSVVVSGNKVEWKL
+105 
-120 KDLAVND
+120 
-127 SKVLKIRVT
+127 
-136 AKDITYGEDATVEA
+136 
-150 KIIPN
+150 
-155 TTAGNI
+155 
-161 KFSLDDNIVQT
+161 
-172 GVITNGSASVIFTNL
+172 
-187 EIGKHSVIASYD
+187 
-199 GINSTPVVF
+199 
-208 NVNKI
+208 
-213 SAYDM
+213 
-218 TVNAPAVFYGN
+218 
-229 NVSAVIT
+229 
-236 LPEDATGDVNINIGN
+236 
-251 ETYNGKLINGKTT
+251 
-264 IDIPNLVAGNTN
+264 
-276 ATVVYFGDKKY
+276 
-287 ADKTVNT
+287 
-294 TFTVIGNTVTNA
+294 
-306 TFFTYF
+306 
-312 DKDGVLNMDIPFA
+312 
-325 DLIFAGNF
+325 
-333 SGLNLSTLTIDK
+333 
-345 KINLIGEK
+345 
-353 AFLNDIGLVI
+353 
-363 KADNISVSNFVIV
+363 
-376 LTNTSGV
+376 
-383 ESAIDVRGANA
+383 
-394 SINTNMIS
+394 
-402 VDSAFDKDSFVINAE
+402 
-417 NAANLTID
+417 
-425 NNTIVYSGKT
+425 
-435 DGNGINNIIKVID
+435 
-448 SDNVNILNNYIFA
+448 
-461 EIPSVPVKYMPPT
+461 MPPT

-479 KSAGIYTEGSA
+479 MSAGIYTEGSA

-508 ADDTIHALYIGG
+508 AHDTIHALYIGG

-587 PVVAYGIYSSNWGS
+587 PVVAYGIYSSNWGD

-782 TINGR
+782 AINGR

-799 SLNINLYP
+799 SMNINLYP

-921 LVKYYKNESQFAV
+921 LVKYYKNESQFVV

-972 LDPGKYIITTMYG
+972 LDPGNYTITTMYG

-1011 SRFTAQALDG
+1011 SRFTAKALDG
-1021 QGKPLA
+1021 QGNPLA

-1034 VNGVLYNRTTDADG
+1034 VNGVLYNRTTGADG

>member
-1 MVIRIEDE
+1 MDKKIFVF
-9 NGNKTCIK
+9 
-17 SLAPNI
+17 LLV
-23 AVVNTIEAK
+23 AVVALSLSAVSAADTTDDVNM
-32 DPNPPTEVKK
+32 
-42 PNIEISKTSTVAGKD
+42 VASYD
-57 YVHVG
+57 DAVVG
-62 ESFDYIITAKNNG
+62 EVNND
-75 TEKGNAVITDSI
+75 ISI
-87 PAEFT
+87 
-92 VDATNIKVDDQEA
+92 D
-105 DNSVVVSGNKVEWKL
+105 
-120 KDLAVND
+120 
-127 SKVLKIRVT
+127 VT

-155 TTAGNI
+155 NTAGNI

-312 DKDGVLNMDIPFA
+312 DKDGVLNMDIPFV

-363 KADNISVSNFVIV
+363 KAGNISVSNFVIV

-394 SINTNMIS
+394 NINNNIFS

-479 KSAGIYTEGSA
+479 MSAGIYTEGSA

-508 ADDTIHALYIGG
+508 AYDTIHALYIGGG

-587 PVVAYGIYSSNWGS
+587 PVVAYGIYSSNWGD

-633 GNEITLV
+633 GNEITLI

-799 SLNINLYP
+799 SMNINLYP

-921 LVKYYKNESQFAV
+921 LVKYYKNESQFVV

-972 LDPGKYIITTMYG
+972 LDPGNYTITTMYG

-1011 SRFTAQALDG
+1011 SRFTAKALDG
-1021 QGKPLA
+1021 QGNPLA

-1034 VNGVLYNRTTDADG
+1034 VNGVLYNRTTGADG

>member
-1 MVIRIEDE
+1 
-9 NGNKTCIK
+9 
-17 SLAPNI
+17 
-23 AVVNTIEAK
+23 
-32 DPNPPTEVKK
+32 
-42 PNIEISKTSTVAGKD
+42 
-57 YVHVG
+57 
-62 ESFDYIITAKNNG
+62 
-75 TEKGNAVITDSI
+75 
-87 PAEFT
+87 
-92 VDATNIKVDDQEA
+92 
-105 DNSVVVSGNKVEWKL
+105 
-120 KDLAVND
+120 
-127 SKVLKIRVT
+127 
-136 AKDITYGEDATVEA
+136 
-150 KIIPN
+150 
-155 TTAGNI
+155 
-161 KFSLDDNIVQT
+161 
-172 GVITNGSASVIFTNL
+172 
-187 EIGKHSVIASYD
+187 
-199 GINSTPVVF
+199 
-208 NVNKI
+208 
-213 SAYDM
+213 
-218 TVNAPAVFYGN
+218 
-229 NVSAVIT
+229 
-236 LPEDATGDVNINIGN
+236 
-251 ETYNGKLINGKTT
+251 
-264 IDIPNLVAGNTN
+264 
-276 ATVVYFGDKKY
+276 
-287 ADKTVNT
+287 
-294 TFTVIGNTVTNA
+294 
-306 TFFTYF
+306 
-312 DKDGVLNMDIPFA
+312 
-325 DLIFAGNF
+325 
-333 SGLNLSTLTIDK
+333 
-345 KINLIGEK
+345 
-353 AFLNDIGLVI
+353 
-363 KADNISVSNFVIV
+363 
-376 LTNTSGV
+376 
-383 ESAIDVRGANA
+383 
-394 SINTNMIS
+394 
-402 VDSAFDKDSFVINAE
+402 
-417 NAANLTID
+417 
-425 NNTIVYSGKT
+425 
-435 DGNGINNIIKVID
+435 
-448 SDNVNILNNYIFA
+448 
-461 EIPSVPVKYMPPT
+461 MPPT

-479 KSAGIYTEGSA
+479 MSAGIYTEGSA

-508 ADDTIHALYIGG
+508 AHDTIYALYIGG

-560 DNNYADGIQIYD
+560 DNNYADSIQIYD

-587 PVVAYGIYSSNWGS
+587 PVVAYGIYSSNWGD

-799 SLNINLYP
+799 SMNINLYP

-921 LVKYYKNESQFAV
+921 LVKYYKNESQFVV

-972 LDPGKYIITTMYG
+972 LDPGNYTITTMYG

-1011 SRFTAQALDG
+1011 SRFTAKALDG
-1021 QGKPLA
+1021 QGNPLA

-1034 VNGVLYNRTTDADG
+1034 VNGVLYNRTTGADG

>member
-1 MVIRIEDE
+1 MDKKIFVFLLVAIVALSLSAVSAADTTDDVNMVASYDD
-9 NGNKTCIK
+9 
-17 SLAPNI
+17 
-23 AVVNTIEAK
+23 AVVG
-32 DPNPPTEVKK
+32 EV
-42 PNIEISKTSTVAGKD
+42 NNDISID
-57 YVHVG
+57 
-62 ESFDYIITAKNNG
+62 
-75 TEKGNAVITDSI
+75 
-87 PAEFT
+87 
-92 VDATNIKVDDQEA
+92 
-105 DNSVVVSGNKVEWKL
+105 
-120 KDLAVND
+120 
-127 SKVLKIRVT
+127 VT

-155 TTAGNI
+155 NTAGNI

-229 NVSAVIT
+229 NVSAIIT

-394 SINTNMIS
+394 NINNNIFS

-479 KSAGIYTEGSA
+479 MSAGIYTEGSA

-508 ADDTIHALYIGG
+508 AYDTIHALYIG

-587 PVVAYGIYSSNWGS
+587 PVVAYGIYSSNWGD

-719 LVSNTG
+719 LVSNVG
-725 LGDKTVQSN
+725 LRDKTVQSN

-755 IYGSADKLTAIL
+755 IYGSADKLSAIL
-767 TDASHNPIANANITF
+767 TDANHNPIANANITF
-782 TINGR
+782 AINGK

-799 SLNINLYP
+799 SMNINLYP

-921 LVKYYKNESQFAV
+921 LVKYYKNESQFVV

-972 LDPGKYIITTMYG
+972 LDPGNYTITTMYG

-1011 SRFTAQALDG
+1011 SRFTAKALDG
-1021 QGKPLA
+1021 QGNPLA

-1034 VNGVLYNRTTDADG
+1034 VNGVLYNRTTGADG

>member
-1 MVIRIEDE
+1 MDKKIFVF
-9 NGNKTCIK
+9 
-17 SLAPNI
+17 LLV
-23 AVVNTIEAK
+23 AVVALSLSAVSAADTTDDVNM
-32 DPNPPTEVKK
+32 
-42 PNIEISKTSTVAGKD
+42 VASYD
-57 YVHVG
+57 DAVVG
-62 ESFDYIITAKNNG
+62 EVNND
-75 TEKGNAVITDSI
+75 ISI
-87 PAEFT
+87 
-92 VDATNIKVDDQEA
+92 D
-105 DNSVVVSGNKVEWKL
+105 
-120 KDLAVND
+120 
-127 SKVLKIRVT
+127 VT

-155 TTAGNI
+155 NTANI

-394 SINTNMIS
+394 NINNNIFS

-587 PVVAYGIYSSNWGS
+587 PVVAYGIYSSNWGD

-799 SLNINLYP
+799 SMNINLYP

-921 LVKYYKNESQFAV
+921 LVKYYKNESQFVV

-972 LDPGKYIITTMYG
+972 LDPGNYIITTMYG
-985 KYSVGNNITVLP
+985 KYSVGNNITVLS

-1011 SRFTAQALDG
+1011 SRFTAKALDG
-1021 QGKPLA
+1021 QGNPLA

-1034 VNGVLYNRTTDADG
+1034 VNGVLYNRTTGADG

>member
-1 MVIRIEDE
+1 
-9 NGNKTCIK
+9 
-17 SLAPNI
+17 
-23 AVVNTIEAK
+23 
-32 DPNPPTEVKK
+32 
-42 PNIEISKTSTVAGKD
+42 
-57 YVHVG
+57 
-62 ESFDYIITAKNNG
+62 
-75 TEKGNAVITDSI
+75 
-87 PAEFT
+87 
-92 VDATNIKVDDQEA
+92 
-105 DNSVVVSGNKVEWKL
+105 
-120 KDLAVND
+120 
-127 SKVLKIRVT
+127 
-136 AKDITYGEDATVEA
+136 
-150 KIIPN
+150 
-155 TTAGNI
+155 
-161 KFSLDDNIVQT
+161 
-172 GVITNGSASVIFTNL
+172 
-187 EIGKHSVIASYD
+187 
-199 GINSTPVVF
+199 
-208 NVNKI
+208 
-213 SAYDM
+213 
-218 TVNAPAVFYGN
+218 
-229 NVSAVIT
+229 
-236 LPEDATGDVNINIGN
+236 
-251 ETYNGKLINGKTT
+251 
-264 IDIPNLVAGNTN
+264 
-276 ATVVYFGDKKY
+276 
-287 ADKTVNT
+287 
-294 TFTVIGNTVTNA
+294 
-306 TFFTYF
+306 
-312 DKDGVLNMDIPFA
+312 
-325 DLIFAGNF
+325 
-333 SGLNLSTLTIDK
+333 
-345 KINLIGEK
+345 
-353 AFLNDIGLVI
+353 
-363 KADNISVSNFVIV
+363 
-376 LTNTSGV
+376 
-383 ESAIDVRGANA
+383 
-394 SINTNMIS
+394 
-402 VDSAFDKDSFVINAE
+402 
-417 NAANLTID
+417 
-425 NNTIVYSGKT
+425 
-435 DGNGINNIIKVID
+435 
-448 SDNVNILNNYIFA
+448 
-461 EIPSVPVKYMPPT
+461 MPPT

-587 PVVAYGIYSSNWGS
+587 PVVAYGIYSSNWGD

-799 SLNINLYP
+799 SMNINLYP

-921 LVKYYKNESQFAV
+921 LVKYYKNESQFVV

-972 LDPGKYIITTMYG
+972 LDPGNYIITTMYG
-985 KYSVGNNITVLP
+985 KYSVGNNITVLS

-1011 SRFTAQALDG
+1011 SRFTAKALDG
-1021 QGKPLA
+1021 QGNPLA

-1034 VNGVLYNRTTDADG
+1034 VNGVLYNRTTGADG

>member
-1 MVIRIEDE
+1 
-9 NGNKTCIK
+9 
-17 SLAPNI
+17 
-23 AVVNTIEAK
+23 
-32 DPNPPTEVKK
+32 
-42 PNIEISKTSTVAGKD
+42 
-57 YVHVG
+57 
-62 ESFDYIITAKNNG
+62 
-75 TEKGNAVITDSI
+75 
-87 PAEFT
+87 
-92 VDATNIKVDDQEA
+92 
-105 DNSVVVSGNKVEWKL
+105 
-120 KDLAVND
+120 
-127 SKVLKIRVT
+127 
-136 AKDITYGEDATVEA
+136 
-150 KIIPN
+150 
-155 TTAGNI
+155 
-161 KFSLDDNIVQT
+161 
-172 GVITNGSASVIFTNL
+172 
-187 EIGKHSVIASYD
+187 
-199 GINSTPVVF
+199 
-208 NVNKI
+208 
-213 SAYDM
+213 
-218 TVNAPAVFYGN
+218 
-229 NVSAVIT
+229 
-236 LPEDATGDVNINIGN
+236 
-251 ETYNGKLINGKTT
+251 
-264 IDIPNLVAGNTN
+264 
-276 ATVVYFGDKKY
+276 
-287 ADKTVNT
+287 
-294 TFTVIGNTVTNA
+294 
-306 TFFTYF
+306 
-312 DKDGVLNMDIPFA
+312 
-325 DLIFAGNF
+325 
-333 SGLNLSTLTIDK
+333 
-345 KINLIGEK
+345 
-353 AFLNDIGLVI
+353 
-363 KADNISVSNFVIV
+363 
-376 LTNTSGV
+376 
-383 ESAIDVRGANA
+383 
-394 SINTNMIS
+394 
-402 VDSAFDKDSFVINAE
+402 
-417 NAANLTID
+417 
-425 NNTIVYSGKT
+425 
-435 DGNGINNIIKVID
+435 
-448 SDNVNILNNYIFA
+448 
-461 EIPSVPVKYMPPT
+461 MPPT
-474 WTATV
+474 GTATV
-479 KSAGIYTEGSA
+479 MSAGIYTEGSA

-508 ADDTIHALYIGG
+508 AYDTIHALYIGG

-560 DNNYADGIQIYD
+560 DNNYADGIQVYD

-587 PVVAYGIYSSNWGS
+587 PVVAYGIYSSNWGD

-799 SLNINLYP
+799 SMNINLYP

-921 LVKYYKNESQFAV
+921 LVKYYKNESQFVV

-1011 SRFTAQALDG
+1011 SRFTAKALDG
-1021 QGKPLA
+1021 QGNPLA

-1034 VNGVLYNRTTDADG
+1034 VNGVLYNRTTGADG

>member
-1 MVIRIEDE
+1 MDKKIFVF
-9 NGNKTCIK
+9 
-17 SLAPNI
+17 LLV
-23 AVVNTIEAK
+23 AVVALSLSAVSAADTTDDVNM
-32 DPNPPTEVKK
+32 
-42 PNIEISKTSTVAGKD
+42 VASYD
-57 YVHVG
+57 DAVVG
-62 ESFDYIITAKNNG
+62 EVNND
-75 TEKGNAVITDSI
+75 ISI
-87 PAEFT
+87 
-92 VDATNIKVDDQEA
+92 D
-105 DNSVVVSGNKVEWKL
+105 
-120 KDLAVND
+120 
-127 SKVLKIRVT
+127 VT

-150 KIIPN
+150 KIIPPN
-155 TTAGNI
+155 NTAGNI

-394 SINTNMIS
+394 NINNNIFS

-587 PVVAYGIYSSNWGS
+587 PVVAYGIYSSNWGD

-799 SLNINLYP
+799 SMNINLYP

-921 LVKYYKNESQFAV
+921 LVKYYKNESQFVV

-972 LDPGKYIITTMYG
+972 LDPGNYIITTMYG
-985 KYSVGNNITVLP
+985 KYSVGNNITVLS

-1011 SRFTAQALDG
+1011 SRFTAKALDG
-1021 QGKPLA
+1021 QGNPLA

-1034 VNGVLYNRTTDADG
+1034 VNGVLYNRTTGADG

>member
-1 MVIRIEDE
+1 MDKKIFVFLLVAIVALSLSAVSAADTTDDVNMVASYD
-9 NGNKTCIK
+9 
-17 SLAPNI
+17 
-23 AVVNTIEAK
+23 
-32 DPNPPTEVKK
+32 D
-42 PNIEISKTSTVAGKD
+42 TV
-57 YVHVG
+57 VG
-62 ESFDYIITAKNNG
+62 EVNND
-75 TEKGNAVITDSI
+75 ISI
-87 PAEFT
+87 
-92 VDATNIKVDDQEA
+92 D
-105 DNSVVVSGNKVEWKL
+105 
-120 KDLAVND
+120 
-127 SKVLKIRVT
+127 VT

-155 TTAGNI
+155 NTAGNI

-394 SINTNMIS
+394 NINNNIFS

-479 KSAGIYTEGSA
+479 MSAGIYTEGSA

-508 ADDTIHALYIGG
+508 AYDTIHALYIGGG

-587 PVVAYGIYSSNWGS
+587 PVVAYGIYSSNWGD

-799 SLNINLYP
+799 SMNINLYP

-921 LVKYYKNESQFAV
+921 LVKYYKNESQFVV

-972 LDPGKYIITTMYG
+972 LDPGNYTITTMYG

-1011 SRFTAQALDG
+1011 SRFTAKALDG
-1021 QGKPLA
+1021 QGNPLA

-1034 VNGVLYNRTTDADG
+1034 VNGVLYNRTTGADG

>member
-1 MVIRIEDE
+1 MDKKIFVFLLVAIVALSLSAVSAADTTDDVNMVASYDD
-9 NGNKTCIK
+9 
-17 SLAPNI
+17 
-23 AVVNTIEAK
+23 AVVG
-32 DPNPPTEVKK
+32 EV
-42 PNIEISKTSTVAGKD
+42 NNDISID
-57 YVHVG
+57 
-62 ESFDYIITAKNNG
+62 
-75 TEKGNAVITDSI
+75 
-87 PAEFT
+87 
-92 VDATNIKVDDQEA
+92 
-105 DNSVVVSGNKVEWKL
+105 
-120 KDLAVND
+120 
-127 SKVLKIRVT
+127 VT

-155 TTAGNI
+155 NTAGNI

-394 SINTNMIS
+394 NINNNIFS

-479 KSAGIYTEGSA
+479 MSAGIYTEGSA

-508 ADDTIHALYIGG
+508 AYDTIHALYIGG

-587 PVVAYGIYSSNWGS
+587 PVVAYGIYSSNWGD

-680 ETTGIKIAYGNA
+680 ETTGIAYGNA

-767 TDASHNPIANANITF
+767 TDASHNPIANASITF

-799 SLNINLYP
+799 SMNINLYP

-921 LVKYYKNESQFAV
+921 LVKYYKNESQFVV

-972 LDPGKYIITTMYG
+972 LDPGNYTITTMYG

-1011 SRFTAQALDG
+1011 SRFTAKALDG
-1021 QGKPLA
+1021 QGNPLA

-1034 VNGVLYNRTTDADG
+1034 VNGVLYNRTTGADG

>member
-1 MVIRIEDE
+1 MDKKIFVFLLVAIVALSLSAVSAADTTDDVNMVASYDD
-9 NGNKTCIK
+9 
-17 SLAPNI
+17 
-23 AVVNTIEAK
+23 AVVG
-32 DPNPPTEVKK
+32 EV
-42 PNIEISKTSTVAGKD
+42 NNDISID
-57 YVHVG
+57 
-62 ESFDYIITAKNNG
+62 
-75 TEKGNAVITDSI
+75 
-87 PAEFT
+87 
-92 VDATNIKVDDQEA
+92 
-105 DNSVVVSGNKVEWKL
+105 
-120 KDLAVND
+120 
-127 SKVLKIRVT
+127 VT

-155 TTAGNI
+155 NTAGNI

-172 GVITNGSASVIFTNL
+172 DVITNGSASVIFTNL

-229 NVSAVIT
+229 NVSAIIT

-394 SINTNMIS
+394 NINNNIFS

-520 GDNAVVE
+520 DNAVVE

-615 NSTYIYGIYVS
+615 NSTYIY
-626 GNNETLT
+626 
-633 GNEITLV
+633 
-640 GNFTTGV
+640 GV

-799 SLNINLYP
+799 SMNINLYP

-972 LDPGKYIITTMYG
+972 LDPGNYTITTMYG

-1011 SRFTAQALDG
+1011 SRFTAKALDG
-1021 QGKPLA
+1021 QGNPLA

-1034 VNGVLYNRTTDADG
+1034 VNGVLYNRTTGADG

>member
-1 MVIRIEDE
+1 MD
-9 NGNKTCIK
+9 C
-17 SLAPNI
+17 
-23 AVVNTIEAK
+23 
-32 DPNPPTEVKK
+32 
-42 PNIEISKTSTVAGKD
+42 
-57 YVHVG
+57 Y
-62 ESFDYIITAKNNG
+62 
-75 TEKGNAVITDSI
+75 
-87 PAEFT
+87 
-92 VDATNIKVDDQEA
+92 
-105 DNSVVVSGNKVEWKL
+105 
-120 KDLAVND
+120 
-127 SKVLKIRVT
+127 SKVCR
-136 AKDITYGEDATVEA
+136 
-150 KIIPN
+150 
-155 TTAGNI
+155 
-161 KFSLDDNIVQT
+161 S
-172 GVITNGSASVIFTNL
+172 
-187 EIGKHSVIASYD
+187 
-199 GINSTPVVF
+199 
-208 NVNKI
+208 
-213 SAYDM
+213 
-218 TVNAPAVFYGN
+218 
-229 NVSAVIT
+229 
-236 LPEDATGDVNINIGN
+236 
-251 ETYNGKLINGKTT
+251 
-264 IDIPNLVAGNTN
+264 
-276 ATVVYFGDKKY
+276 
-287 ADKTVNT
+287 
-294 TFTVIGNTVTNA
+294 
-306 TFFTYF
+306 
-312 DKDGVLNMDIPFA
+312 
-325 DLIFAGNF
+325 
-333 SGLNLSTLTIDK
+333 
-345 KINLIGEK
+345 
-353 AFLNDIGLVI
+353 
-363 KADNISVSNFVIV
+363 
-376 LTNTSGV
+376 
-383 ESAIDVRGANA
+383 
-394 SINTNMIS
+394 
-402 VDSAFDKDSFVINAE
+402 
-417 NAANLTID
+417 
-425 NNTIVYSGKT
+425 
-435 DGNGINNIIKVID
+435 
-448 SDNVNILNNYIFA
+448 
-461 EIPSVPVKYMPPT
+461 
-474 WTATV
+474 V

-587 PVVAYGIYSSNWGS
+587 PVVAYGIYSSNWGD

-921 LVKYYKNESQFAV
+921 LVKYYKNESQFVV

-972 LDPGKYIITTMYG
+972 LDPGNYTITTMYG

-1011 SRFTAQALDG
+1011 SRFTAKALDG
-1021 QGKPLA
+1021 QGNPLA

-1034 VNGVLYNRTTDADG
+1034 VNGVLYNRTTGADG

>member
-1 MVIRIEDE
+1 MDKKIFVF
-9 NGNKTCIK
+9 
-17 SLAPNI
+17 LLV
-23 AVVNTIEAK
+23 AVVALSLSAVSAADTTDDVNM
-32 DPNPPTEVKK
+32 
-42 PNIEISKTSTVAGKD
+42 VASYD
-57 YVHVG
+57 DAVVG
-62 ESFDYIITAKNNG
+62 EVNND
-75 TEKGNAVITDSI
+75 ISI
-87 PAEFT
+87 
-92 VDATNIKVDDQEA
+92 D
-105 DNSVVVSGNKVEWKL
+105 
-120 KDLAVND
+120 
-127 SKVLKIRVT
+127 VT

-394 SINTNMIS
+394 NINNNIFS

-508 ADDTIHALYIGG
+508 ADDTIHALYIG

-799 SLNINLYP
+799 SMNINLYP

-972 LDPGKYIITTMYG
+972 LDPGNYTITTMYG

-1011 SRFTAQALDG
+1011 SRFTAKALDG
-1021 QGKPLA
+1021 QGNPLA

-1034 VNGVLYNRTTDADG
+1034 VNGVLYNRTTGADG

>member
-1 MVIRIEDE
+1 MDKKIFVF
-9 NGNKTCIK
+9 
-17 SLAPNI
+17 LLV
-23 AVVNTIEAK
+23 AVVALSLSAVSAADTTDDVNM
-32 DPNPPTEVKK
+32 
-42 PNIEISKTSTVAGKD
+42 VASYD
-57 YVHVG
+57 DAVVG
-62 ESFDYIITAKNNG
+62 EVNND
-75 TEKGNAVITDSI
+75 ISI
-87 PAEFT
+87 
-92 VDATNIKVDDQEA
+92 D
-105 DNSVVVSGNKVEWKL
+105 
-120 KDLAVND
+120 
-127 SKVLKIRVT
+127 VT

-155 TTAGNI
+155 NTAGNI

-363 KADNISVSNFVIV
+363 KAGNISVSNFVIV

-394 SINTNMIS
+394 NINNNIFS

-479 KSAGIYTEGSA
+479 MSAGIYTEGSA

-508 ADDTIHALYIGG
+508 AYDTIHALYIG

-587 PVVAYGIYSSNWGS
+587 PVVAYGIYSSNWGD

-799 SLNINLYP
+799 SMNINLYP

-972 LDPGKYIITTMYG
+972 LDPGNYTITTMYG

-1011 SRFTAQALDG
+1011 SRFTAKALDG
-1021 QGKPLA
+1021 QGNPLA

-1034 VNGVLYNRTTDADG
+1034 VNGVLYNRTTGADG